1 MKIALLSFALLSTFG
16 ACSPYSPDLGAVPF
30 TCGMADPKCPDGYDC
45 VPLGSAQTMVCL
57 KAGGTAPDAGS
68 GSSMGQCAD
77 DSNLEPNNTVAQ
89 AYLIGTLP
97 VINGVKTITL
107 AGLSICPMGD
117 KDTYAVNPT
126 AANQTLAADIEFDP
140 NQAVLQVNIINGSTG
155 QPIVSGSPNGEGK
168 NKVALAQV
176 PTGGGPTY
184 VQVIVSP
191 IGGGTLTTNGNYKL
205 TLTLTP

>member
-1 MKIALLSFALLSTFG
+1 MKIALISFVALA
-16 ACSPYSPDLGAVPF
+16 ACSPYSPDLGYAPF
-30 TCGMADPKCPDGYDC
+30 LCGASDPKCPDGYDC
-45 VPLGSAQTMVCL
+45 MADGSAQAMVCV

-68 GSSMGQCAD
+68 GSGSGGQCAD

-89 AYLIGTLP
+89 AYLIGQLP

-126 AANQTLAADIEFDP
+126 ASSQTLSAEIEFDP
-140 NQAVLQVNIINGSTG
+140 NQAVLQVNVINGTTM

-168 NKVALAQV
+168 NKVALANV

-191 IGGGTLTTNGNYKL
+191 VGGGSLTTNGNYKL